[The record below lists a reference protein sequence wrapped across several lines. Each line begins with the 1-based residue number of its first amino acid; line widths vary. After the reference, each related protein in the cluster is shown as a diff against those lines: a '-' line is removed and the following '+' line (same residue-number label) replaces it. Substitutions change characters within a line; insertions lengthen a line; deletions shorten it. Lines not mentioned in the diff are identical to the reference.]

1 MKTTRRVLSKAKESL
16 STIIIVTGIIST
28 LISFGWCKLA
38 VPEVKKIA
46 KEENAPTV
54 KILEQLLE
62 ETEFQ
67 NYLIMSDRSVQEIDS
82 ARVRWKQFK
91 IEKRR

>member
-1 MKTTRRVLSKAKESL
+1 MTKTTLKKLKENVAAFI
-16 STIIIVTGIIST
+16 TIATVVAGVA
-28 LISFGWCKLA
+28 SFGWCKIA

-46 KEENAPTV
+46 RKEQESTV

-67 NYLIMSDRSVQEIDS
+67 NFLIMSEKSVADIKAAKD
-82 ARVRWKQFK
+82 RWKQFK
-91 IEKRR
+91 IEKKK